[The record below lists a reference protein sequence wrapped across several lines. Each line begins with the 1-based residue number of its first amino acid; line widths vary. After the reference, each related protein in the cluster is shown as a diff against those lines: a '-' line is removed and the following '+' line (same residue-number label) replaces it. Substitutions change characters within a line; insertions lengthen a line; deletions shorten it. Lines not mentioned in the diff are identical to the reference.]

1 MDEKFVKEQEQKV
14 GEFDM
19 QLAED
24 TINALQKEVGEL
36 VKFIAKQ
43 SCNCF
48 ESDCRKL
55 AIKKMGYKSY
65 LAFVIKEKEM
75 ETLLD
80 EDWDFIRNLLTNK

>member
-1 MDEKFVKEQEQKV
+1 MDEEFVKEHEQKV
-14 GEFDM
+14 GEFDI

-24 TINALQKEVGEL
+24 TILALQKEVDEL
-36 VKFIAKQ
+36 VEFVAKQ

-48 ESDCRKL
+48 ESECRKL

-65 LAFVIKEKEM
+65 LAFIIKEKET

-80 EDWDFIRNLLTNK
+80 EDWDFIRNLLTN

>member
-1 MDEKFVKEQEQKV
+1 MDEKFVKEHEQKV

-19 QLAED
+19 KLAED
-24 TINALQKEVGEL
+24 TIKALQKEVNEL
-36 VKFIAKQ
+36 VEFIAKQ

-48 ESDCRKL
+48 EGDCRKL

-75 ETLLD
+75 ETLLN
-80 EDWDFIRNLLTNK
+80 EDWAFIRNLLTNL